1 MTSNAIRICETGLRD
16 GLQNERH
23 CLSAEERASLA
34 RLLVAAGHRHIE
46 AGAFVRED
54 RVPQMAG
61 SAEVLQ
67 RVHGLAARFT
77 VLVPNLAG
85 WRAAEGAGATSVAV
99 FAAASESFS
108 QKNTNGSTAEVLA
121 RSREVAAACRQH
133 GATLRGYVSTITHC
147 PFEGRVAVQDVVRV
161 AEALFDMGCE
171 EVSLGE
177 TTGRAV
183 PRDVREVLSACAVT
197 LPLEKLALH
206 AHDTYGMAVANVTAA
221 LEAGLRSFDSSLGGL
236 GGCPFAPGA
245 AGNIATEDLLHL
257 LHGHGCDTGI
267 DADAAVRVAL
277 AAEKLLGHELPGR
290 VLAAARRRN

>member
-1 MTSNAIRICETGLRD
+1 MTGEAIRICETGLRD
-16 GLQNERH
+16 GLQNESH
-23 CLSAEERASLA
+23 FLAAGERASLA
-34 RLLVAAGHRHIE
+34 RMLVAAGHRHVE
-46 AGAFVRED
+46 AGAFVRAD

-67 RVHGLAARFT
+67 QVRGLPARFT

-85 WRAAEGAGATSVAV
+85 WHAAEAAGADSVAV

-108 QKNTNGSTAEVLA
+108 RKNTNGSSAEVLV
-121 RSREVAAACRQH
+121 RCREVAAACLQR
-133 GATLRGYVSTITHC
+133 GARLRGYVSTITHC
-147 PFEGRVAVQDVVRV
+147 PFEGRVPVKDVVRV

-183 PRDVREVLSACAVT
+183 PSDVRTVLAACAAA
-197 LPLEKLALH
+197 LPVQKLALH
-206 AHDTYGMAVANVTAA
+206 AHDTYGMAAANVVVA
-221 LEAGLRSFDSSLGGL
+221 LDAGVRSFDASLGGL

-257 LHGHGCDTGI
+257 LHGLGFETGI
-267 DADAAVRVAL
+267 DANLALHAAL
-277 AAEKLLGHELPGR
+277 AAETLLGHALPGR
-290 VLAAARRRN
+290 VLAAARRAN